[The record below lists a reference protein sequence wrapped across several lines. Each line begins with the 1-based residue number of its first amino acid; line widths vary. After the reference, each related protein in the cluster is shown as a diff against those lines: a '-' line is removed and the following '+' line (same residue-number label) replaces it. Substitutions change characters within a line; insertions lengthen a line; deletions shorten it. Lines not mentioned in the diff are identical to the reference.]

1 MVQAPDNKA
10 TIVARLGEQV
20 ASPSGPGFVGFD
32 VELLDA
38 APVDDWPNLFASRR
52 GHHVIMSVR
61 EDLASTLQLGTGLE
75 LRCQAR
81 LVSIDHAVVESECA
95 AVD

>member
-1 MVQAPDNKA
+1 MVQAPENRA
-10 TIVARLGEQV
+10 AIVARLGEQV

-38 APVDDWPNLFASRR
+38 APVDDWPNLFASRP
-52 GHHVIMSVR
+52 GDHLTVSIR
-61 EDLASTLQLGTGLE
+61 EDVASSLRLGAGVE
-75 LRCQAR
+75 LRCRAR
-81 LVSIDHAVVESECA
+81 LVSIDHAVVESAA